1 MAVSFVHLAQG
12 VDKIEQHGR
21 HGQQKTPPKEDNL
34 YWKMITSEPL
44 QGELKG
50 KSGGNLK
57 SMSMQVK
64 DYKVST
70 PENLCVFFSREE
82 K

>member
-1 MAVSFVHLAQG
+1 MAVSFVHSAQG

-21 HGQQKTPPKEDNL
+21 HGQQKTPPKEHHL
-34 YWKMITSEPL
+34 YWKMTTSEPV

-50 KSGGNLK
+50 KSGANFK
-57 SMSMQVK
+57 SMSIQVK

-70 PENLCVFFSREE
+70 PEYLCVFFSREE

>member
-1 MAVSFVHLAQG
+1 MAVSFVHSAQG

-44 QGELKG
+44 
-50 KSGGNLK
+50 
-57 SMSMQVK
+57 
-64 DYKVST
+64 
-70 PENLCVFFSREE
+70 
-82 K
+82 